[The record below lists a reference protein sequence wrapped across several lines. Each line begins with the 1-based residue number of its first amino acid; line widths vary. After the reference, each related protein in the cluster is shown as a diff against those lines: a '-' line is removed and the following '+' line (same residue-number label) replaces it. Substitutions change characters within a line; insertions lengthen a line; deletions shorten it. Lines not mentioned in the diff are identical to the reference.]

1 MLNWVDELLH
11 LCDAVVGGRT
21 CVFFAA
27 LASLLKT
34 LLGAWKHR
42 YRYVRVCALVGL
54 CMSVLHP
61 RSLFTKAVH
70 RDKGL

>member
-21 CVFFAA
+21 CGFSAA
-27 LASLLKT
+27 LAGLLKT

-54 CMSVLHP
+54 CRFVPHP
-61 RSLFTKAVH
+61 RSLFTRAVH

>member
-11 LCDAVVGGRT
+11 LCDAVVGGRM
-21 CVFFAA
+21 CVFSAA
-27 LASLLKT
+27 LASLFKT
-34 LLGAWKHR
+34 LLGAWKHG

-54 CMSVLHP
+54 CSSVPHP
-61 RSLFTKAVH
+61 RSLFTRAVH

>member
-42 YRYVRVCALVGL
+42 YRYVRVCVLVGL
-54 CMSVLHP
+54 CSTPEAYSPELCIG
-61 RSLFTKAVH
+61 T
-70 RDKGL
+70 RDSERG